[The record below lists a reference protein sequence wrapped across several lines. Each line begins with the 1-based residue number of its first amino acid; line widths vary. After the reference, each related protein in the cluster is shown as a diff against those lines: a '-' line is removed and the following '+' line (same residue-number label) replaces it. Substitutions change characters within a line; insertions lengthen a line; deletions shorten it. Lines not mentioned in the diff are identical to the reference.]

1 MPLKL
6 YLLVTLLFT
15 STLYTTAQEV
25 PERIYDQ
32 TPGLAGRGMANYVFT
47 RRGDLPIYVSV
58 WGTARLPGR
67 YEVPEGTDLGQ
78 LLSLAGGPGIDFRG
92 FSIGVDYVGRQQ
104 QQRGKTHIRVSRS
117 IGGKNYIVLDQRI
130 DMLLV
135 DDIRNFQLQD
145 ADVIMIDTV
154 SHFSIWDAMSMISIT
169 ASVFLLLDRIFT
181 IF

>member
-6 YLLVTLLFT
+6 YLLVTLLLT

-25 PERIYDQ
+25 PDRIYDQ

-67 YEVPEGTDLGQ
+67 YEIPEGTDLGQ
-78 LLSLAGGPGIDFRG
+78 LLSLAGGPGVDFRG
-92 FSIGVDYVGRQQ
+92 FTVGVDYLGRQQ
-104 QQRGKTHIRVSRS
+104 QHRGKTHIRVSRS
-117 IGGKNYIVLDQRI
+117 IGGKNHIVLDQRI
-130 DMLLV
+130 DMLLI
-135 DDIRNFQLQD
+135 DDIRNFILQD
-145 ADVIMIDTV
+145 ADVVMIDQV
-154 SHFSIWDAMSMISIT
+154 SRFNVWDAMSIISIS
-169 ASVFLLLDRIFT
+169 ASVILLLDRIFT